1 MSDAKASNGHNL
13 QGVDDVAHQAL
24 DLATKLQKEMNKN
37 PLQSMLDASRENS
50 SWFVLFFSGT
60 VMTIMLSLATVRLY
74 RNQYT
79 LGNSGITWEIYSY
92 MIVTTVFLGLYV
104 IFAQNIMVLGNYI
117 INYALF
123 IATLA
128 FAIGMFMTI
137 VAIRTR
143 MLPK

>member
-1 MSDAKASNGHNL
+1 MSEAKASNGHTL

-37 PLQSMLDASRENS
+37 PLQSMLDKSRENA

-60 VMTIMLSLATVRLY
+60 IMTIMLSLATVKLY
-74 RNQYT
+74 KNQYT
-79 LGNSGITWEIYSY
+79 LGSTGITWEIYAY
-92 MIVTTVFLGLYV
+92 MIVTTVFLGLYL
-104 IFAQNIMVLGNYI
+104 IFAQYIMVLGNYI

>member
-1 MSDAKASNGHNL
+1 MSGVTAKNGHNL

-37 PLQSMLDASRENS
+37 PLQTMLDKSRENS
-50 SWFVLFFSGT
+50 SWFVLFFSGI
-60 VMTIMLSLATVRLY
+60 MMFIMLTLATTKLY
-74 RNQYT
+74 KNQYT
-79 LGNSGITWEIYSY
+79 LGSTGITWEIYTY
-92 MIVTTVFLGLYV
+92 MILTTVFLGLYV
-104 IFAQNIMVLGNYI
+104 IFAQYIMVLGNYI

-123 IATLA
+123 FATLA
-128 FAIGMFMTI
+128 FAIGTFMTI

>member
-1 MSDAKASNGHNL
+1 MSGVTAKNGHNL

-37 PLQSMLDASRENS
+37 PLQTMLDKSRENS
-50 SWFVLFFSGT
+50 SWFVLFFSGI
-60 VMTIMLSLATVRLY
+60 MMFIMLTLATTRLY
-74 RNQYT
+74 KNQYT
-79 LGNSGITWEIYSY
+79 LGSSGITWEIYTY
-92 MIVTTVFLGLYV
+92 MILTTVFLGLYV

-123 IATLA
+123 FATLA
-128 FAIGMFMTI
+128 FAIGTFMTI

>member
-1 MSDAKASNGHNL
+1 MSEAKARNGHNL

-24 DLATKLQKEMNKN
+24 DLAIKLQKEMNKN
-37 PLQSMLDASRENS
+37 PLQTMLDKSRENS
-50 SWFVLFFSGT
+50 AWFVLFFSGII
-60 VMTIMLSLATVRLY
+60 MTIMLGLATTKLY
-74 RNQYT
+74 KNQYT
-79 LGNSGITWEIYSY
+79 LGSTGITWEIYTY
-92 MIVTTVFLGLYV
+92 MIVTTVFLGLYL
-104 IFAQNIMVLGNYI
+104 IFAQYIMVLGNYI

-128 FAIGMFMTI
+128 FAIGTFMTI

>member
-1 MSDAKASNGHNL
+1 MSEAKALNGHNL

-24 DLATKLQKEMNKN
+24 NLATKLQKEMSKN
-37 PLQSMLDASRENS
+37 PLQTMLDTSRENS
-50 SWFVLFFSGT
+50 SWFVLFFSGIMM
-60 VMTIMLSLATVRLY
+60 VIMLSLATVRLY

-79 LGNSGITWEIYSY
+79 LGSTGITWEIYTY
-92 MIVTTVFLGLYV
+92 MILTTVFLGLYV
-104 IFAQNIMVLGNYI
+104 IFAQNVMVLGNYI

-123 IATLA
+123 FATLA
-128 FAIGMFMTI
+128 FAIGTFMTI

>member
-1 MSDAKASNGHNL
+1 MSGVTAKNGHNL

-24 DLATKLQKEMNKN
+24 DLATKLQKELSKN
-37 PLQSMLDASRENS
+37 PLQTMLDKSRENS

-60 VMTIMLSLATVRLY
+60 MMFIMLTLATTKLY
-74 RNQYT
+74 KNQYT
-79 LGNSGITWEIYSY
+79 LGSSGITWEIYTY
-92 MIVTTVFLGLYV
+92 MILTTVFLGLYV
-104 IFAQNIMVLGNYI
+104 IFAQNVMVLGNYI

-123 IATLA
+123 FATLA
-128 FAIGMFMTI
+128 FAIGTFMTI

>member
-1 MSDAKASNGHNL
+1 MSGVTAKNGHNL

-37 PLQSMLDASRENS
+37 PLQTMLDKSRENS
-50 SWFVLFFSGT
+50 SWFVLFFSGI
-60 VMTIMLSLATVRLY
+60 MMFIMLTLATTKLY
-74 RNQYT
+74 KNQYT
-79 LGNSGITWEIYSY
+79 LGSSGITWEIYTY
-92 MIVTTVFLGLYV
+92 MILTTVFLGLYV
-104 IFAQNIMVLGNYI
+104 IFAQYVMVLGNYI

-123 IATLA
+123 FATLA
-128 FAIGMFMTI
+128 FAIGTFMTI

>member
-1 MSDAKASNGHNL
+1 MSEVTAKNGHNL

-37 PLQSMLDASRENS
+37 PLQTMLDKSRENS
-50 SWFVLFFSGT
+50 SWFVLFFSGI
-60 VMTIMLSLATVRLY
+60 MMFIMLTLATTKLY
-74 RNQYT
+74 KNQYT
-79 LGNSGITWEIYSY
+79 LGSSGITWEIYTY
-92 MIVTTVFLGLYV
+92 MILTTVFLGLYV
-104 IFAQNIMVLGNYI
+104 IFAQYVMVLGNYI

-123 IATLA
+123 FATLA
-128 FAIGMFMTI
+128 FAIGTFMTI

>member
-1 MSDAKASNGHNL
+1 MSGVTARNGHNL

-37 PLQSMLDASRENS
+37 PLQTMLDKSRENS
-50 SWFVLFFSGT
+50 SWFVLFFSGI
-60 VMTIMLSLATVRLY
+60 MMFIMLTLATVKLY
-74 RNQYT
+74 NNQYT
-79 LGNSGITWEIYSY
+79 LGSTGITWEIYTY
-92 MIVTTVFLGLYV
+92 MILTTVFLGLYA
-104 IFAQNIMVLGNYI
+104 IFAQYVMVLGNYI

-123 IATLA
+123 FAALA
-128 FAIGMFMTI
+128 FAIGTFMTI

>member
-1 MSDAKASNGHNL
+1 MSETKAANGHNL

-37 PLQSMLDASRENS
+37 PLQSMLDKSRENS

-60 VMTIMLSLATVRLY
+60 IMTIMLSLATVRLY

-79 LGNSGITWEIYSY
+79 LGNSGITWEIYGY
-92 MIVTTVFLGLYV
+92 MIVTTVFLGLYL
-104 IFAQNIMVLGNYI
+104 IFAQNVMVLGNYI

-128 FAIGMFMTI
+128 FAIGTFMTI

>member
-1 MSDAKASNGHNL
+1 MSGVTAKNGHNL

-24 DLATKLQKEMNKN
+24 DLATKLQKELSKN
-37 PLQSMLDASRENS
+37 PLQTMLDKSRENS

-60 VMTIMLSLATVRLY
+60 MMFIMLTLATTKLY
-74 RNQYT
+74 KNQYT
-79 LGNSGITWEIYSY
+79 LGSSGITWEIYTY
-92 MIVTTVFLGLYV
+92 MILTTVFLGLYV
-104 IFAQNIMVLGNYI
+104 IFAQYVMVLGNYI

-123 IATLA
+123 FATLA
-128 FAIGMFMTI
+128 FAIGTFMTI